1 MQLVRRNP
9 SLQNQQDP
17 KIIWKDVLDVQS
29 SLCTHLKMGLHA
41 HAGSWAATV
50 KILAF

>member
-9 SLQNQQDP
+9 SLQNKQDP
-17 KIIWKDVLDVQS
+17 KIIWKDVLNVQS
-29 SLCTHLKMGLHA
+29 SLCTHLKMGLHTL
-41 HAGSWAATV
+41 AGRWAATV